1 MSTPLTVSLTCTSFN
16 NKTFPATSCFIMAS
30 HDQRERRIL
39 QGLTGGS
46 PPLPWT
52 VLVAPLEIVLF
63 LSPDKHGGDAV
74 CSGPVPSQEEYIYN
88 KSGNNGHFYTI
99 RTNVWKPSPSP
110 NFINNHI
117 ISAIQSLM
125 PTLPALPISTF
136 CIQSMPLFVSL
147 IIIIIGWQPHRQQGW
162 RPHRQHCL
170 HGLAPELW
178 NQDEQKQETSTNI
191 IVLILWLFSMHLL
204 W

>member
-1 MSTPLTVSLTCTSFN
+1 MVETQCVAAQYLAKKSISTTSRGTTDISTP
-16 NKTFPATSCFIMAS
+16 
-30 HDQRERRIL
+30 
-39 QGLTGGS
+39 
-46 PPLPWT
+46 
-52 VLVAPLEIVLF
+52 
-63 LSPDKHGGDAV
+63 
-74 CSGPVPSQEEYIYN
+74 SGPTCENLPLQ
-88 KSGNNGHFYTI
+88 
-99 RTNVWKPSPSP
+99 P

-125 PTLPALPISTF
+125 PTFPALPISTF

-147 IIIIIGWQPHRQQGW
+147 IIIIIGWQPYCQYGWQPHRQQGW
-162 RPHRQHCL
+162 RPHCQHCL

-191 IVLILWLFSMHLL
+191 IVIILWLFSIHLL